1 MRNFYQWHASLPPVT
16 GDGTV
21 QTGEGLKDMSARRID
36 WVDTA
41 KGICIVF
48 VVMMHSVLG
57 VEAAAGQTGWMH
69 AVVAFAA
76 PFRMPDFFLI
86 SGLFLANVITRD
98 WKLYLDRK
106 VVHFA
111 YFYVLWMT
119 IQFIVKAPVFAAEK
133 GAAGALEFYLISFV
147 QPFGTLWFIYMLP
160 VFFVV
165 TKLARDRGVPWQVML
180 ALGALLQIAPIHTG
194 WLLVDEFASRYVY
207 FYAGYIFAPQIFRL
221 AAWARERIGISLAC
235 LLLWGLVNGTLVFF
249 GWAAEPGI
257 ALVLG
262 VAGAGAIILTS
273 TLIVRSG
280 RLGFLRHFGENS
292 IVIYLA
298 FFFPMAVTRVVLLK
312 LGLMDTGTTSLIVTV
327 VAVICPMI
335 LFWLIGKTGYGRFLF
350 RRPQWAYLTGTFGG
364 KRQPQAAE

>member
-1 MRNFYQWHASLPPVT
+1 M
-16 GDGTV
+16 G
-21 QTGEGLKDMSARRID
+21 SARVD

-41 KGICIVF
+41 KGICIIF

-57 VEAAAGQTGWMH
+57 VEAAAGDTGWMH

-111 YFYVLWMT
+111 YFYILWMT
-119 IQFIVKAPVFAAEK
+119 IQFAVKAPVFV
-133 GAAGALEFYLISFV
+133 GDMGTMGALEFYFLSFV

-165 TKLARDRGVPWQVML
+165 CKLAHDYRVPWQVML
-180 ALGALLQIAPIHTG
+180 GIAALLQIAPIHTG
-194 WLLVDEFASRYVY
+194 LLLVDEFASRFVY
-207 FYAGYIFAPQIFRL
+207 FYAGYIFAPQIFQL
-221 AAWARERIGISLAC
+221 ADWARERIGVSAAYLIG
-235 LLLWGLVNGTLVFF
+235 WGVVNGGLVYL
-249 GWAAEPGI
+249 GWAHLPLI
-257 ALVLG
+257 ALALG
-262 VAGAGAIILTS
+262 AAGAGAIILTS
-273 TLIVRSG
+273 ALIVKMG

-298 FFFPMAVTRVVLLK
+298 FFFPMGVTRVILLK
-312 LGLMDTGTTSLIVTV
+312 LGILDIGTASLIVTI
-327 VAVICPMI
+327 VACVSPMI
-335 LFWLIGKTGYGRFLF
+335 LYWIIAKTNFGWFLF
-350 RRPQWAYLTGTFGG
+350 KRPQWAYLGGTFGR
-364 KRQPQAAE
+364 KRAPQAAE

>member
-1 MRNFYQWHASLPPVT
+1 MR
-16 GDGTV
+16 
-21 QTGEGLKDMSARRID
+21 SARVD

-41 KGICIVF
+41 KGICIIF

-57 VEAAAGQTGWMH
+57 VEAAAGENGWMH

-119 IQFIVKAPVFAAEK
+119 IQFAVKAPVFV
-133 GAAGALEFYLISFV
+133 GDMGTAGALEFYFLSFI

-165 TKLARDRGVPWQVML
+165 CKLAHDYRVPWQLML
-180 ALGALLQIAPIHTG
+180 GIGALLQIAPIHTG
-194 WLLVDEFASRYVY
+194 LLLVDEFASRFVY
-207 FYAGYIFAPQIFRL
+207 FYAGYIFAPQIFQL
-221 AAWARERIGISLAC
+221 ADWARERIGVSAGYLIG
-235 LLLWGLVNGTLVFF
+235 WGIVNGGLVYL
-249 GWAAEPGI
+249 GWAQLPLI
-257 ALVLG
+257 ALALG
-262 VAGAGAIILTS
+262 AAGAGAIILTS
-273 TLIVRSG
+273 ALIVKMG
-280 RLGFLRHFGENS
+280 RLTFLRHFGENS

-298 FFFPMAVTRVVLLK
+298 FFFPMGVTRVILLK
-312 LGLMDTGTTSLIVTV
+312 LGILDIGTASLVVTIIACV
-327 VAVICPMI
+327 SPMI
-335 LFWLIGKTGYGRFLF
+335 LYWMIRKTNLGWFLF
-350 RRPQWAYLTGTFGG
+350 KRPEWAYLGGTFGR
-364 KRQPQAAE
+364 KRAPQAAE

>member
-1 MRNFYQWHASLPPVT
+1 MR
-16 GDGTV
+16 
-21 QTGEGLKDMSARRID
+21 SARVD

-41 KGICIVF
+41 KGICIIF

-57 VEAAAGQTGWMH
+57 VEAAAGENGWMH

-119 IQFIVKAPVFAAEK
+119 IQFAVKAPVFV
-133 GAAGALEFYLISFV
+133 GDMGTAGALEFYFLSFV

-165 TKLARDRGVPWQVML
+165 CKLAHDYRVPWQLML
-180 ALGALLQIAPIHTG
+180 GIGALLQIAPIHTG
-194 WLLVDEFASRYVY
+194 LLLVDEFASRFVY
-207 FYAGYIFAPQIFRL
+207 FYAGYIFAPQIFQL
-221 AAWARERIGISLAC
+221 ADWARERIGVSAAYLIG
-235 LLLWGLVNGTLVFF
+235 WGVVNGGLVYL
-249 GWAAEPGI
+249 GWAHLPLI
-257 ALVLG
+257 ALALG
-262 VAGAGAIILTS
+262 AAGAGAIILTS
-273 TLIVRSG
+273 ALIVKMG
-280 RLGFLRHFGENS
+280 RLTFLRHFGENS

-298 FFFPMAVTRVVLLK
+298 FFFPMGVTRVILLK
-312 LGLMDTGTTSLIVTV
+312 LGILDIGTASLLVTIIACV
-327 VAVICPMI
+327 SPMI
-335 LFWLIGKTGYGRFLF
+335 LYWMIRKTNLGWFLF
-350 RRPQWAYLTGTFGG
+350 KRPEWAYLGGTFGR
-364 KRQPQAAE
+364 KRAPQAAE

>member
-1 MRNFYQWHASLPPVT
+1 M
-16 GDGTV
+16 G
-21 QTGEGLKDMSARRID
+21 SARVD

-41 KGICIVF
+41 KGICIIF

-57 VEAAAGQTGWMH
+57 VEAAAGDTGWMH

-119 IQFIVKAPVFAAEK
+119 IQFAVKAPVFV
-133 GAAGALEFYLISFV
+133 GDMGTMGTLEFYFLSFI

-165 TKLARDRGVPWQVML
+165 CKLAHDYRVPWQLML
-180 ALGALLQIAPIHTG
+180 GIGALLQIAPIHTG
-194 WLLVDEFASRYVY
+194 LLLVDEFASRFVY

-221 AAWARERIGISLAC
+221 ADWARERIGVSAAYLIG
-235 LLLWGLVNGTLVFF
+235 WGIVNGGLVYL
-249 GWAAEPGI
+249 GWAHLPLI
-257 ALVLG
+257 ALALG
-262 VAGAGAIILTS
+262 AAGAGAIILTS
-273 TLIVRSG
+273 ALLVKMGS
-280 RLGFLRHFGENS
+280 LGFLRHFGQNS

-298 FFFPMAVTRVVLLK
+298 FFFPMGVTRVILLK
-312 LGLMDTGTTSLIVTV
+312 LGILDIGTASLIVTI
-327 VAVICPMI
+327 VACVSPMI
-335 LFWLIGKTGYGRFLF
+335 LYWMIRKTNLGWFLF
-350 RRPQWAYLTGTFGG
+350 KRPQWAYLGGTFGR
-364 KRQPQAAE
+364 KRAPQAAE

>member
-1 MRNFYQWHASLPPVT
+1 MDMGASRV
-16 GDGTV
+16 
-21 QTGEGLKDMSARRID
+21 D

-41 KGICIVF
+41 KGICIIF

-57 VEAAAGQTGWMH
+57 VEAAAGETGWMH

-86 SGLFLANVITRD
+86 SGLFLANVIARD

-119 IQFIVKAPVFAAEK
+119 IQFVVKAPVFIGEM
-133 GAAGALEFYLISFV
+133 GAAGTLEFYLASFI

-165 TKLARDRGVPWQVML
+165 TKLAHDWRIPWQVML
-180 ALGALLQIAPIHTG
+180 GAAALLQMAPIPTG
-194 WLLVDEFASRYVY
+194 WLLIDEFAARFVF
-207 FYAGYIFAPQIFRL
+207 FYAGYIFAPQIFAL
-221 AAWARERIGISLAC
+221 AAWARERIGVSLGC
-235 LLLWGLVNGTLVFF
+235 LLIWGLVNGSLVAL
-249 GWAAEPGI
+249 GWSAEPGV

-262 VAGAGAIILTS
+262 AAGAGAIILTS
-273 TLIVRSG
+273 ALLVKAAK
-280 RLGFLRHFGENS
+280 LGILRHCGENS

-298 FFFPMAVTRVVLLK
+298 FFFPMGLTRVVLLK
-312 LGLMDTGTTSLIVTV
+312 LGLFDIGTTSLIVTV
-327 VAVICPMI
+327 VASVSPMV
-335 LFWLIGKTGYGRFLF
+335 LFWLIRRTDRGWFLF
-350 RRPQWAYLTGTFGG
+350 RRPEWAYLNGTFRG
-364 KRQPQAAE
+364 KRQAQAAE